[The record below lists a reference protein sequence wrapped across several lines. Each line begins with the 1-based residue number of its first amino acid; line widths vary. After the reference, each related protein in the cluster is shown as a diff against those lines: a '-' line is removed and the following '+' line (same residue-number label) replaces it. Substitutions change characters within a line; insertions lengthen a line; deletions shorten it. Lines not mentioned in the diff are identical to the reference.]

1 MTNFLNNLKIVDIMI
16 KKNKVSFVIP
26 TYNESKNI
34 STLVEQLFAVA
45 KKENIDLELVIVDD
59 NSPDKTGEIAEQLA
73 KKYPLKVVHRSGKLG
88 LGTAVVAGFKA
99 ASGNILGV
107 MDADLSHPPEVL
119 PALVKPIIEGG
130 YDLTIG
136 SRYVKGGGVEVWP
149 FHRKIISLGAT
160 YLAYPLTKIKD
171 PVSGLFCLKKEVI
184 ENVDLGAK
192 GYKIGLEI
200 FVKGKY
206 KKYKEV
212 PYIFRNRI
220 FGESKIGPGEFT
232 DYIKN
237 ILRLA
242 KYKLI
247 KK

>member
-1 MTNFLNNLKIVDIMI
+1 MA
-16 KKNKVSFVIP
+16 KKNKKNWKISIIIP
-26 TYNESKNI
+26 TFNESKNI
-34 STLVEQLFAVA
+34 AALVAQLFAIA
-45 KKENIDLELVIVDD
+45 KKENLDLELVIVDD

-73 KKYPLKVVHRSGKLG
+73 KKFPIRCIHREGKLG

-107 MDADLSHPPEVL
+107 MDADLSHPPEIF
-119 PALVKPIIEGG
+119 PELVKPIINGD

-171 PVSGLFCLKKEVI
+171 PVSGLFFLKKEVI
-184 ENVDLGAK
+184 DNVKLGAK
-192 GYKIGLEI
+192 CYKIGLEI
-200 FVKGKY
+200 FVKGNY
-206 KKYKEV
+206 KRYKEV
-212 PYIFRNRI
+212 PYLFRNRI
-220 FGESKIGPGEFT
+220 YGESKIGSGEFV

-237 ILRLA
+237 VLRLA
-242 KYKLI
+242 KYKLL
-247 KK
+247 K